1 MKEYLSM
8 QQEVLERGVPKGD
21 RTGTGTISC
30 PGVSR
35 VYDISD
41 NRLAATST
49 KKIHIKTGQ
58 VEEDWMLSGDTRL
71 KFLKDNNCNIW
82 DEWVLK
88 GTGIYRNRTVK
99 EMRRV
104 YTRNH
109 FGWSKPVVLDIGC
122 DPENTE
128 VWNKVAETEDFEVWA
143 WDVTKGIGIKPHH
156 GIRDKSKDSLNWMN
170 WQNPEDP
177 IWLQFYSALGIS
189 DLEVMDGE
197 LGKVYGAMFRSIED
211 TRIDSGGGVN
221 EKEWTDRGFSWE
233 GMLGDGRSVYTRK
246 IDQVAKLLYDLE
258 HNPDSRRLILCPWN
272 PAYVDEQALP
282 PCHSFIQFWTRE
294 MTSEQ
299 RYHVYCKQYD
309 REQKELLDDIAKRSR
324 ADIYTAHAPYPL
336 SCFAEVDDR
345 GTFFDHYKLH
355 AYLDELDVPRR
366 ALTCIVYMRSNDV
379 FLGAPYNL
387 TFYSSLT
394 HKLAHQFNMY
404 GEKLVHFVGDAHI
417 YQNHLDQVAEQQART
432 PDRDM
437 PRLKI
442 NVPKGTSILDMTF
455 QDLEVIGY
463 NPQPAIE
470 APVAV

>member
-8 QQEVLERGVPKGD
+8 QQEVLLLGVSKGD
-21 RTGTGTISC
+21 RTGTGTISL

-35 VYDISD
+35 TYDISD
-41 NRLAATST
+41 YRLAATST

-88 GTGIYRNRTVK
+88 GTGIYRTRTAK

-104 YTRNH
+104 YKRNH
-109 FGWSKPVVLDIGC
+109 FGWGEPQVRTFHENYAVEGWTHVFAGDDFLIWSVALEGQAPYHVLVETREKSINLTKWAD
-122 DPENTE
+122 DADE
-128 VWNKVAETEDFEVWA
+128 VWKE
-143 WDVTKGIGIKPHH
+143 
-156 GIRDKSKDSLNWMN
+156 
-170 WQNPEDP
+170 
-177 IWLQFYSALGIS
+177 FYAALGIS

-197 LGKVYGAMFRSIED
+197 LGKVYGAMFRNIDDYRVCKDDGIEYPALEARGFKKVD
-211 TRIDSGGGVN
+211 ELARGGLLVHRRIDQLAN
-221 EKEWTDRGFSWE
+221 
-233 GMLGDGRSVYTRK
+233 
-246 IDQVAKLLYDLE
+246 LLHDLE

-294 MTSEQ
+294 MSAEQ
-299 RYHVYCKQYD
+299 RYDIYCKQYD

-336 SCFAEVDDR
+336 SCFAEVSER
-345 GTFFDHYKLH
+345 GTFFDHFKLH

-366 ALTCIVYMRSNDV
+366 ALTCMVYMRSNDV

-417 YQNHLDQVAEQQART
+417 YQNHLDQVATQQTRT
-432 PDRDM
+432 PDREM

-442 NVPKGTSILDMTF
+442 NVPKGTSILNMTF
-455 QDLEVIGY
+455 KDLEVIGY
-463 NPQPAIE
+463 NPQAAIE

>member
-8 QQEVLERGVPKGD
+8 QREVLERGVPKGD
-21 RTGTGTISC
+21 RTGTGTISA

-35 VYDISD
+35 TYDISG
-41 NRLAATST
+41 NKLAATST

-88 GTGIYRNRTVK
+88 GTGIYRTRTVK

-109 FGWSKPVVLDIGC
+109 FGWAVPTILDPSATPGET
-122 DPENTE
+122 D
-128 VWNKVAETEDFEVWA
+128 VWKLVYDGEDLSIWEYPA
-143 WDVTKGIGIKPHH
+143 AADVKAHH
-156 GIRDKSKDSLNWMN
+156 GIQDKSKDSKNWMN
-170 WQNPEDP
+170 WFEREDP
-177 IWLQFYSALGIS
+177 IWIRFYSALGIS
-189 DLEVMDGE
+189 DQEVVDGE
-197 LGKVYGAMFRSIED
+197 LGKVYGEMFRNIED
-211 TRIDSGGGVN
+211 TRLVKPEEVDSFLL
-221 EKEWTDRGFSWE
+221 RGFKNCGPLVNS
-233 GMLGDGRSVYTRK
+233 DQYVVTRN
-246 IDQVAKLLYDLE
+246 IDQVANLLHDLE

-294 MTSEQ
+294 LTPEQ
-299 RYHVYCKQYD
+299 RYHIYCAQYK
-309 REQKELLDDIAKRSR
+309 REQKELLEDIAKRSR
-324 ADIYTAHAPYPL
+324 ADIYTAHVPYPL
-336 SCFAEVDDR
+336 SCFVEATDR
-345 GTFFDHYKLH
+345 DIDFDEFKLH
-355 AYLDELDVPRR
+355 TYLDELDVPRR
-366 ALTCIVYMRSNDV
+366 GLTCIVYMRSNDV

-417 YQNHLDQVAEQQART
+417 YQNHLEQVAEQQTRT

-442 NVPKGTSILDMTF
+442 NVPKGTSILDMKFT
-455 QDLEVIGY
+455 DLEVIGY
-463 NPQPAIE
+463 NPQAAIE

>member
-8 QQEVLERGVPKGD
+8 QQEVLRRGVEKGD

-30 PGVSR
+30 PGVVR
-35 VYDISD
+35 MYDISD
-41 NRLAATST
+41 YRLAATST
-49 KKIHIKTGQ
+49 KKLHLKTGQ

-88 GTGIYRNRTVK
+88 GTGIYRQRTIK

-104 YTRNH
+104 YKRNH
-109 FGWSKPVVLDIGC
+109 FGWGKPTVFGFGVEPWNNPAWERVYEGMDFDIYYSAGTRVST
-122 DPENTE
+122 PEHA
-128 VWNKVAETEDFEVWA
+128 VY
-143 WDVTKGIGIKPHH
+143 
-156 GIRDKSKDSLNWMN
+156 DKSEGKHYAMSMDLS
-170 WQNPEDP
+170 EDDP
-177 IWLQFYSALGIS
+177 MWGQFYSALGIS
-189 DLEVMDGE
+189 DQEVMDGD
-197 LGKVYGAMFRSIED
+197 LGKVYGAMFRNIED
-211 TRIDSGGGVN
+211 TRIVKAEEVDGYLV
-221 EKEWTDRGFSWE
+221 RGFKNE
-233 GMLGDGRSVYTRK
+233 GPLTNSAKHVVTRN
-246 IDQVAKLLYDLE
+246 IDQVADLLHNLE

-294 MTSEQ
+294 MTAEQ
-299 RYHVYCKQYD
+299 RYDIYVKQYN
-309 REQKELLDDIAKRSR
+309 REQKELLEDIAKRSR

-336 SCFAEVDDR
+336 SCFAEVTER

-355 AYLDELDVPRR
+355 AYLDELGIPRR
-366 ALTCIVYMRSNDV
+366 ALTCLCYMRSNDV

-404 GEKLVHFVGDAHI
+404 GECLIHMVGDAHI
-417 YQNHLDQVAEQQART
+417 YQNHMDQVETQQKRLPAEEL
-432 PDRDM
+432 

-455 QDLEVIGY
+455 KDLEVIGY
-463 NPQPAIE
+463 DPQPAIE